1 MQAPYLPADVIF
13 HPNWWNKNY
22 GLTFDR
28 DFFYDPTRR
37 VNQEKQ
43 MRKLLYERF
52 GDLGLGCQNAPRRP
66 IIGPV
71 ILGSGYFI
79 QEILG
84 CEIRYNDD
92 SNPWVISPKL
102 TESQAWQLKAPENVE
117 DTPTMKAL
125 YALMGKLEGEFG
137 YLEGDVPM
145 HSVVNVALD
154 LRGQNYFEAIRAM
167 FNTVARYRGE
177 RENPIPQA
185 YRVA

>member
-1 MQAPYLPADVIF
+1 M
-13 HPNWWNKNY
+13 
-22 GLTFDR
+22 
-28 DFFYDPTRR
+28 
-37 VNQEKQ
+37 
-43 MRKLLYERF
+43 
-52 GDLGLGCQNAPRRP
+52 
-66 IIGPV
+66 
-71 ILGSGYFI
+71 
-79 QEILG
+79 
-84 CEIRYNDD
+84 
-92 SNPWVISPKL
+92 
-102 TESQAWQLKAPENVE
+102 E